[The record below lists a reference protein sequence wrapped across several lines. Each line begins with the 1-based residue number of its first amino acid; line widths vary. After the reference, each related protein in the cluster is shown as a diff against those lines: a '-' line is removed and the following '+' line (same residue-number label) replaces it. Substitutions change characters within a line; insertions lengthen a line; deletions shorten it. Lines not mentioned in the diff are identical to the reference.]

1 MQNIL
6 VTGAKGQLGMELQQL
21 VTNYP
26 EWNFFFFSKEELNI
40 SDPQSITTTFN
51 KINPQ
56 YCINCAAYTAVD
68 KAEINIED
76 AYLINAN
83 AVKLLA
89 SACADYNAKLIHI
102 STDYVFDGNTTK
114 PYNEEDE
121 TNPINVYGASK
132 RQGEIEALN
141 TNSQSI
147 IIRTSWVYSSYGNN
161 FVKTML
167 RLFQT
172 RSEINVV
179 ADQFGSPTYA
189 ADLAEAI
196 CSIISKDAQIPGL
209 YHYSNEGIIS
219 WFQFASEI
227 KKNTRSH
234 CIIHPI
240 TSDQFPT
247 AAKRPMYSVLDKQKI
262 QRVFGIKLKPWEES
276 LHMLLQENNLNY

>member
-6 VTGAKGQLGMELQQL
+6 VTGAKGQLAMELQRL
-21 VTNYP
+21 VAKYP
-26 EWNFFFFSKEELNI
+26 EWNFFFFSKEDLNI
-40 SDPQSITTTFN
+40 SDPESITTTFS
-51 KINPQ
+51 KIKPQ

-68 KAEINIED
+68 KAETNIEE
-76 AYLINAN
+76 AYSINAT

-102 STDYVFDGNTTK
+102 STDYVFDGSTTQ
-114 PYNEEDE
+114 PYKEEDE

-141 TNSQSI
+141 NNSQSI
-147 IIRTSWVYSSYGNN
+147 IIRTSWVYSFYGNN

-179 ADQFGSPTYA
+179 SDQFGSPTYA

-196 CSIISKDAQIPGL
+196 CSIISKDAHLPGI

-219 WFQFASEI
+219 WYEFASEI
-227 KKNTRSH
+227 KKIIGSH

-240 TSDQFPT
+240 NSEQYPT
-247 AAKRPMYSVLDKQKI
+247 AAKRPMFSVLDKQKI
-262 QRVFGIKLKPWEES
+262 QNVFGIKLKPWQES
-276 LHMLLQENNLNY
+276 LQKMLQNDSLQ

>member
-6 VTGAKGQLGMELQQL
+6 VTGAKGQLGRELQQL
-21 VTNYP
+21 ALRYSH
-26 EWNFFFFSKEELNI
+26 WNFFFFSKEDLNI
-40 SDPQSITTTFN
+40 SDPESITTIFS
-51 KINPQ
+51 KIKPQ
-56 YCINCAAYTAVD
+56 YCINCGAYTAVD
-68 KAEINIED
+68 KAETNVEEAYAINTT
-76 AYLINAN
+76 AL
-83 AVKLLA
+83 KLLA

-114 PYNEEDE
+114 PYKEEDE

-141 TNSQSI
+141 NNPQSL
-147 IIRTSWVYSSYGNN
+147 IIRTSWVYSSYGSN

-172 RSEINVV
+172 HSEINVV

-196 CSIISKDAQIPGL
+196 CTIINKDVFHPGI

-219 WFQFASEI
+219 WYEFAAEI
-227 KKNTRSH
+227 KKITGSH
-234 CIIHPI
+234 CIIHPKN
-240 TSDQFPT
+240 SEQYPT
-247 AAKRPMYSVLDKQKI
+247 AAKRPIYSVLDKQKI
-262 QRVFGIKLKPWEES
+262 QNVFGIKLKQWQES
-276 LHMLLQENNLNY
+276 LQTMLQSNKLH